1 MMDQT
6 ASTVVTRALNYSVR
20 CKQGSTNG
28 KTGTCVNIR
37 VSEPKEDKYGNILP
51 YAGGRIGMIKTAC
64 KLLQIQ
70 VTNGFPERIK
80 LHCVVTK
87 RRSGWFMVKRDA
99 PARIYHS

>member
-1 MMDQT
+1 
-6 ASTVVTRALNYSVR
+6 
-20 CKQGSTNG
+20 
-28 KTGTCVNIR
+28 
-37 VSEPKEDKYGNILP
+37 
-51 YAGGRIGMIKTAC
+51 MIKTAC

-87 RRSGWFMVKRDA
+87 RRSGWFMIKRDA